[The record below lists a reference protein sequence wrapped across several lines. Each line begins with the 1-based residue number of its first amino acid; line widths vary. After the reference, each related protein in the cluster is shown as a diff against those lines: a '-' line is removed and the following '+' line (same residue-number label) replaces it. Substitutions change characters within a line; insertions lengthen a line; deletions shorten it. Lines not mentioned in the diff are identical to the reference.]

1 VAITTSPL
9 RIGAAGVGGFGQFV
23 LEALEAVP
31 DVKLTA
37 VYDADPARARSVA
50 DRYGAVVCD
59 SLEDLVGQSTVDVVY
74 AAAPPAAHGPAV
86 LAALRNGK
94 HVWVEKPLATSR
106 DEVAAICRQAASA
119 GLRVGIDYVLRFNP
133 LYRWAAELGRSG
145 LLGKLR
151 HMTLENDAADER
163 LPAEHWFWK
172 PEVSGTILVEHGV
185 HFFDIAAELAGAE
198 GQMEYCEAW
207 VRPPYGFT
215 DRVLAVTRFGD
226 VPAVFYHAFDKP
238 DRVER
243 TAFRLAYD
251 LGYVTVE
258 GWMPTAV
265 QVEAYVDDEGLSR
278 LEEVLH
284 AGELPMGAGY
294 SAPVQVSLDVVE
306 SYRGAGGAMKG
317 RGVDRKVTH
326 FVRLHI
332 SCPEGKQAIYAR
344 TVQAGMADFAR
355 SIREAG
361 YAAEVTLEQ
370 AARSVGLALDA
381 VDRTILRT

>member
-1 VAITTSPL
+1 L

-23 LEALEAVP
+23 LEALQAVP

-37 VYDADPARARSVA
+37 VYDADSARARSVA
-50 DRYGAVVCD
+50 DRFGAAICD
-59 SLEDLVGQSTVDVVY
+59 SLEELVGQPTVDLVY
-74 AAAPPAAHGPAV
+74 VAAPPAAHGPAV
-86 LAALRNGK
+86 LAAIRSGK
-94 HVWVEKPLATSR
+94 HVWVEKPLAISR
-106 DEVAAICRQAASA
+106 ADVAAICREAEAA

-133 LYRWAAELGRSG
+133 LYRWAAALGRSG
-145 LLGKLR
+145 LLGALR

-185 HFFDIAAELAGAE
+185 HFFDIAAELAGAA

-215 DRVLAVTRFGD
+215 DRVLAVARFGD

-251 LGYVTVE
+251 LGYVTVL
-258 GWMPTAV
+258 GWMPTEL
-265 QVEAYVDDEGLSR
+265 QVEAYVDENGLSY
-278 LEEVLH
+278 LQQVLLL
-284 AGELPMGAGY
+284 GELPMGAGFT
-294 SAPVQVSLDVVE
+294 APVRASLDVVE
-306 SYRGAGGAMKG
+306 SYPGMSSAMKG
-317 RGVDRKVTH
+317 RGVDRRVTH
-326 FVRLHI
+326 FARLHL

-344 TVQAGMADFAR
+344 TVQAGMTDFAR
-355 SIREAG
+355 SIREEG
-361 YAAEVTLEQ
+361 YAAEVTLEE
-370 AARSVGLALDA
+370 AAQSVGLALDA